1 MAAPLQSLGEMQ
13 VIGVQDGAGYM
24 YQGIFGGPDG
34 DRPLGPPP
42 GGHGDSPIEE
52 VDELGRTVI
61 PISAFV
67 VRTGGVTAI
76 IDAGIGERSVEWQPP
91 GLGAQKLEGGALP
104 AALAAAGVTREEI
117 DLVLLTHV
125 HLDHNGWVWADD
137 APFFPNATVRCG
149 AGDWALV
156 DGQPGEGAAMM
167 QALATA
173 GRVELIDGD
182 IDVAPGISTLHTPGH
197 TPGHTMYVLSSGEQR
212 AMILGDAISCPLQI
226 AAPELE
232 AAADVD
238 KELGIATRERVLR
251 ELEGTDTQVG
261 GPHFPGLEFG
271 RVLMGESRRYF
282 S

>member
-1 MAAPLQSLGEMQ
+1 MAAKLDALGDLQI
-13 VIGVQDGAGYM
+13 IGLQDGAGYM
-24 YQGIFGGPDG
+24 YDGIYGSPDAGNDGSLGAAPPHGGLG
-34 DRPLGPPP
+34 D
-42 GGHGDSPIEE
+42 E
-52 VDELGRTVI
+52 VDEHGRTVI

-67 VRTGGVTAI
+67 VRTAGVTAI
-76 IDAGIGERSVEWQPP
+76 IDAGIGERSVEWTPP
-91 GLGAQKLEGGALP
+91 GVGTQKLEGGALP

-125 HLDHNGWVWADD
+125 HLDHNGWVWADE

-156 DGQPGEGAAMM
+156 EGQAGEGASMM
-167 QALATA
+167 QSLAAA
-173 GRVELIDGD
+173 GRVELIEGD
-182 IDVAPGISTLHTPGH
+182 VDVAPGISTLHTPGH

-226 AAPELE
+226 ALPELE

-251 ELEGTDTQVG
+251 ELEGTATLVG

-271 RVLMGESRRYF
+271 RVLRGEGRRYF

>member
-1 MAAPLQSLGEMQ
+1 

-24 YQGIFGGPDG
+24 YQDIFGGADA
-34 DRPLGPPP
+34 DRPVGPAPS
-42 GGHGDSPIEE
+42 GHDDEF
-52 VDELGRTVI
+52 DELGRVVI

-67 VRTGGVTAI
+67 VRTAGVTAI
-76 IDAGIGERSVEWQPP
+76 IDAGIGERSVEWTPP
-91 GLGAQKLEGGALP
+91 GIGAQKLEGGALP
-104 AALAAAGVTREEI
+104 SALAAAGVTREEI

-156 DGQPGEGAAMM
+156 DGQPGEGAEMM
-167 QALATA
+167 RALAGA

-212 AMILGDAISCPLQI
+212 AMILGDAISCPLQVTL
-226 AAPELE
+226 PELE

-251 ELEGTDTQVG
+251 ELEGTDTLVG

-271 RVLMGESRRYF
+271 RVLRGEGKRYF
-282 S
+282 A

>member
-1 MAAPLQSLGEMQ
+1 MSSRLDTLGDMQ

-24 YQGIFGGPDG
+24 YQGIFGGPDAEL
-34 DRPLGPPP
+34 PAGPAPS
-42 GGHGDSPIEE
+42 GHEDEF
-52 VDELGRTVI
+52 DELGRVVI

-91 GLGAQKLEGGALP
+91 GLGAQKLEGGLLP
-104 AALAAAGVTREEI
+104 AALAAAGVTPEEI

-156 DGQPGEGAAMM
+156 ADQSGEGAAMM
-167 QALATA
+167 QALAEA
-173 GRVELIDGD
+173 GRVELIEGD
-182 IDVAPGISTLHTPGH
+182 VDVAPGISTLHTPGH

-226 AAPELE
+226 ALPELE

-251 ELEGTDTQVG
+251 ELEGTDTLVG

-271 RVLMGESRRYF
+271 RVLTGNGKRYF

>member
-1 MAAPLQSLGEMQ
+1 MSAPLQSLGEMQ

-24 YQGIFGGPDG
+24 YPDIYGGAG
-34 DRPLGPPP
+34 DAGEADEAVHA
-42 GGHGDSPIEE
+42 GMGDE

-76 IDAGIGERSVEWQPP
+76 IDAGIGERSVEWTPP
-91 GLGAQKLEGGALP
+91 GVGTQKLEGGALP

-156 DGQPGEGAAMM
+156 DGQAGEGAAMM
-167 QALATA
+167 QALADA

-226 AAPELE
+226 ALPELE

-251 ELEGTDTQVG
+251 ELEGSGTLVG

-271 RVLMGESRRYF
+271 RVLTGNGKRYF

>member
-1 MAAPLQSLGEMQ
+1 MSSRLDTRGDMQ
-13 VIGVQDGAGYM
+13 VIGVQDGAGYV
-24 YQGIFGGPDG
+24 YQGIFGGPDAEL
-34 DRPLGPPP
+34 PAGPAPS
-42 GGHGDSPIEE
+42 GHEDEF
-52 VDELGRTVI
+52 DELWRVVI

-156 DGQPGEGAAMM
+156 ADQPGEGAAMM
-167 QALATA
+167 QALADA
-173 GRVELIDGD
+173 GRVELIEGD
-182 IDVAPGISTLHTPGH
+182 VDVAPGISTLHTPGH
-197 TPGHTMYVLSSGEQR
+197 TPGHTMYVLSSGEER

-226 AAPELE
+226 ALPELE

-238 KELGIATRERVLR
+238 KDLGIATRERVLR
-251 ELEGTDTQVG
+251 ELAGTDTLVG

-271 RVLMGESRRYF
+271 RVLTGNGKRYF

>member
-1 MAAPLQSLGEMQ
+1 MAAPLGTLGDLQ

-24 YQGIFGGPDG
+24 YPDIYSGADGEPAAHAGLG
-34 DRPLGPPP
+34 DETDE
-42 GGHGDSPIEE
+42 HG
-52 VDELGRTVI
+52 RAVI

-67 VRTGGVTAI
+67 VRTAGTTVI
-76 IDAGIGERSVEWQPP
+76 IDAGIGARSVEWTPP
-91 GLGAQKLEGGALP
+91 GVGTQKLEGGALP

-117 DLVLLTHV
+117 DVVLLTHV

-167 QALATA
+167 QALAAA
-173 GRVELIDGD
+173 GRVELIDRDGE
-182 IDVAPGISTLHTPGH
+182 VAPGISTLHTPGH

-226 AAPELE
+226 ALPELE

-238 KELGIATRERVLR
+238 KQLGIATRELVLR
-251 ELEGTDTQVG
+251 ELEGTDTLVG

-271 RVLMGESRRYF
+271 RVLVGSGKRYF
-282 S
+282 A